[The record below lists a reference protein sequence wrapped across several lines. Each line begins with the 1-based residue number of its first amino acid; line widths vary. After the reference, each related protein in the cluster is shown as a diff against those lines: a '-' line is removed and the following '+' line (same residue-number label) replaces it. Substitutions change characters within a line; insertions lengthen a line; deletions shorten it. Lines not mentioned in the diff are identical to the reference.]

1 MFEAGIKLAALGVIA
16 RFDPFT
22 NQQPEASYNMLQP
35 DFESLSTTALLKL
48 GKSVRNLARKQC
60 PLCFDFQFL
69 LIVNSTCYG
78 RFGSILVIFVSTS
91 RHPGLK
97 IGCPIPSIE

>member
-16 RFDPFT
+16 RFDPF
-22 NQQPEASYNMLQP
+22 SYNRILNPSALQHC
-35 DFESLSTTALLKL
+35 SKL

-69 LIVNSTCYG
+69 LVLVMG
-78 RFGSILVIFVSTS
+78 ILVPF
-91 RHPGLK
+91 
-97 IGCPIPSIE
+97 

>member
-35 DFESLSTTALLKL
+35 DFESLSTTALLKTRQKREKPCSETMSTL
-48 GKSVRNLARKQC
+48 FRFPVS
-60 PLCFDFQFL
+60 
-69 LIVNSTCYG
+69 INS
-78 RFGSILVIFVSTS
+78 
-91 RHPGLK
+91 K
-97 IGCPIPSIE
+97 

>member
-35 DFESLSTTALLKL
+35 DFESLSTTALLKT
-48 GKSVRNLARKQC
+48 R
-60 PLCFDFQFL
+60 
-69 LIVNSTCYG
+69 
-78 RFGSILVIFVSTS
+78 
-91 RHPGLK
+91 
-97 IGCPIPSIE
+97 